1 MIPLSRVPVRNR
13 KLDKD
18 KKKKKSL
25 GVGLSPRVEYGIELT
40 SGTGR
45 KRENTKQ
52 TNKVVDFTSL

>member
-18 KKKKKSL
+18 KKKSL
-25 GVGLSPRVEYGIELT
+25 GVGLSPRVGYGIELT